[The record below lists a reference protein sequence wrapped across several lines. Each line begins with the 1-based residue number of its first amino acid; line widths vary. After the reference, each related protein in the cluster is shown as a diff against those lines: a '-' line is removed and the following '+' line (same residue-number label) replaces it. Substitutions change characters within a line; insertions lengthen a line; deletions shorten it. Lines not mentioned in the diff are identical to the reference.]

1 MTDGGLWVSYKRE
14 QSFLYLSFVAHSCCS
29 LLLPFFQSVL
39 FVQYFLEI
47 SPLLYCK
54 SNRFH

>member
-1 MTDGGLWVSYKRE
+1 METVGVLEERAELFVFIFLWHI
-14 QSFLYLSFVAHSCCS
+14 VAVLCCFN
-29 LLLPFFQSVL
+29 FFNL
-39 FVQYFLEI
+39 CFFVQYFLEI